1 MLARLDIQLRA
12 SERIADNEMAD
23 VYTVPVQSRAGGRHI
38 GRCDDV
44 RRLRSRGDCSSG
56 SSVVSNVLLA

>member
-12 SERIADNEMAD
+12 SERITDNEMAD
-23 VYTVPVQSRAGGRHI
+23 VYTAPVQSHADGWHI

-44 RRLRSRGDCSSG
+44 RRLRSRSHSSG
-56 SSVVSNVLLA
+56 SSVVSNSRY